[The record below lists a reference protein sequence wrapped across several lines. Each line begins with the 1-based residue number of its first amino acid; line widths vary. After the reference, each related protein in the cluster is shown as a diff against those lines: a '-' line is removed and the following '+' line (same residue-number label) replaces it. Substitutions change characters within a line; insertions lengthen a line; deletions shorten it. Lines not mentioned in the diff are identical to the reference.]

1 MINRNF
7 ITYKSIFLW
16 MERTVSLK
24 VFLPITAPIPEL
36 NLEKLS
42 QAISGK
48 GLRFADAAPLRDVA

>member
-1 MINRNF
+1 
-7 ITYKSIFLW
+7 
-16 MERTVSLK
+16 MERAVSLK